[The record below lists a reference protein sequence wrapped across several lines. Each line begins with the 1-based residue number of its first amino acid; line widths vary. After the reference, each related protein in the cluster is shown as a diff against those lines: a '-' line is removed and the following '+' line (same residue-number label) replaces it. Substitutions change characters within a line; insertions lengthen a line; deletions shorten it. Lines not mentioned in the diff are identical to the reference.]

1 LINKLDKSYEMM
13 GFAKPNAGAMVL
25 IDTPKDEINKLKKE
39 DILIFWGGTND
50 IIARNASS
58 NGLAHIIFLMR
69 NQHTNIILI
78 NALHR
83 FDLGDSSCV
92 NEEVKVF
99 NRKLSNIAKSYENI
113 SIANVEL
120 KSIHSSS
127 MGYI

>member
-1 LINKLDKSYEMM
+1 M
-13 GFAKPNAGAMVL
+13 
-25 IDTPKDEINKLKKE
+25 
-39 DILIFWGGTND
+39 
-50 IIARNASS
+50 
-58 NGLAHIIFLMR
+58 IFLMR
-69 NQHTNIILI
+69 NQYTNIILI

-120 KSIHSSS
+120 KSIHSSA